1 LEYVLGVPKGTS
13 EQERIVDIDIDL
25 QAIIDEVLERNK
37 QLILE
42 NIILKKALEQVQA
55 LDTEAFSADT
65 A

>member
-1 LEYVLGVPKGTS
+1 M
-13 EQERIVDIDIDL
+13 DIDIDL

-37 QLILE
+37 QLTLE
-42 NIILKKALEQVQA
+42 NIILKKALEQVQT